1 MEGRNPPGV
10 RGLKLLVRSLVG
22 CCCLRSHPTRGAWI
36 EIFLRF
42 GFSPSL
48 ILSHPTR
55 GAWIEIARHGQF
67 CAAAWS
73 HPTRGA
79 WIEILLRLRF
89 CVGRRKSHPARG
101 AWIEIAHSH
110 RGLYLHQSHLTWCAR
125 NEILTLSLCNSK
137 SDVTRFAGVRINV
150 MWKPSLWIWRNT
162 FVPCSLHRCLASL
175 TIWVRQPL
183 TAAAFQLK
191 SVLHKPKDD
200 FLSPQYACFGNSRLL
215 YGLNSFLFCG
225 RLFLSRCSIFRSER
239 TSPARTAVFV
249 LLCINT

>member
-1 MEGRNPPGV
+1 MKSVFVCR
-10 RGLKLLVRSLVG
+10 LISA
-22 CCCLRSHPTRGAWI
+22 CMSHPTW
-36 EIFLRF
+36 
-42 GFSPSL
+42 
-48 ILSHPTR
+48 
-55 GAWIEIARHGQF
+55 
-67 CAAAWS
+67 
-73 HPTRGA
+73 
-79 WIEILLRLRF
+79 
-89 CVGRRKSHPARG
+89 G

-175 TIWVRQPL
+175 TIWVKQPL

-200 FLSPQYACFGNSRLL
+200 FLCSQYACFGNSRLL
-215 YGLNSFLFCG
+215 YGSNSFLFCG
-225 RLFLSRCSIFRSER
+225 RLFLSRSSIFRSER

-249 LLCINT
+249 LPLYKYIERRQMHVCRRRRFARRFVVSRSLFPKKKSPDCVGCLDLLSVGLPRIQKGPKTKR

>member
-1 MEGRNPPGV
+1 M
-10 RGLKLLVRSLVG
+10 KLLVRSLVG

-67 CAAAWS
+67 CAAAW
-73 HPTRGA
+73 
-79 WIEILLRLRF
+79 
-89 CVGRRKSHPARG
+89 SHPARG

>member
-1 MEGRNPPGV
+1 M
-10 RGLKLLVRSLVG
+10 KLLVRSLVG

-73 HPTRGA
+73 P
-79 WIEILLRLRF
+79 
-89 CVGRRKSHPARG
+89 PARG

>member
-1 MEGRNPPGV
+1 MEGRTPPGV

-73 HPTRGA
+73 P
-79 WIEILLRLRF
+79 
-89 CVGRRKSHPARG
+89 PARG

>member
-1 MEGRNPPGV
+1 MEVIERRTPPGV
-10 RGLKLLVRSLVG
+10 RGLKFYFYRRRRPQAACRTPPGVRGLKY
-22 CCCLRSHPTRGAWI
+22 RTR
-36 EIFLRF
+36 EKSRLC
-42 GFSPSL
+42 
-48 ILSHPTR
+48 R
-55 GAWIEIARHGQF
+55 GR
-67 CAAAWS
+67 S

>member
-1 MEGRNPPGV
+1 MEGRTPPGV

-48 ILSHPTR
+48 IL
-55 GAWIEIARHGQF
+55 
-67 CAAAWS
+67 S